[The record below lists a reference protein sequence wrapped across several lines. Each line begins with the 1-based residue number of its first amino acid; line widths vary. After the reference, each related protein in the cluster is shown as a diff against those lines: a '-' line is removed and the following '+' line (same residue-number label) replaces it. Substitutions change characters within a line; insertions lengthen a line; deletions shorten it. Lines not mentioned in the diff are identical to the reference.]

1 MQQCCHTRGDR
12 NAVDHTQ
19 LITSTRSWPLLKIR
33 LEFAPS
39 VRKKERTVIH
49 SIWQVSAWN
58 RHQGGWGPRTCCFAR
73 SCNTASMLP
82 VCGKTTTLPLCP
94 MFGYA
99 PKIYLK
105 WKILHEVL
113 SKLGDTHRCH
123 SWLKGKSKLPRLLGT
138 RDHKTFTLYIGRY
151 HF

>member
-1 MQQCCHTRGDR
+1 MLPHQRGQKCCRPHPVNYKHAFLTTSQNPAWICPFCEEKGKNSDSLNLAGICMKQASRG
-12 NAVDHTQ
+12 
-19 LITSTRSWPLLKIR
+19 L
-33 LEFAPS
+33 
-39 VRKKERTVIH
+39 
-49 SIWQVSAWN
+49 
-58 RHQGGWGPRTCCFAR
+58 GTCCFAR